1 MIPLAIPNISGNEAK
16 YLLECVETN
25 FVSSV
30 GPFVSKF
37 EKMVAEISGAK
48 YAVATCS
55 GTAGLHLAL
64 TSIGVKRDE
73 LVLLPS
79 FTFIASAN
87 AVSHCGADPW
97 LIDID
102 KSSWT
107 MDVELLEKILNSETE
122 KIKDQTIHKS
132 SGKRVGAIMPV
143 YTLGQPCDMTP
154 LMRLAKNYGLPV
166 VADAAAALGSTYREK
181 RIGGLA
187 DLTDFS
193 FNGNKTFT
201 AGGGG
206 MVVGNN
212 KHIMDLAKHLSTTAR
227 VGNDYY
233 HDHIGYNYRLTNIQ
247 AAVGCAQL
255 ENIDKFVSAKQ
266 KIARIYDEKF
276 AGIDGI
282 SSFPRTA
289 WAESACWFSG
299 ITLQSDKF
307 PSIDEICKQ
316 LHLRGVDARKF
327 WQPVHKQPMFL
338 SAIKSA
344 VKNSEDISKKILT
357 LPCSTQLKIEDQLYV
372 VRAVKDVLRL

>member
-1 MIPLAIPNISGNEAK
+1 
-16 YLLECVETN
+16 
-25 FVSSV
+25 
-30 GPFVSKF
+30 
-37 EKMVAEISGAK
+37 
-48 YAVATCS
+48 
-55 GTAGLHLAL
+55 
-64 TSIGVKRDE
+64 
-73 LVLLPS
+73 
-79 FTFIASAN
+79 
-87 AVSHCGADPW
+87 
-97 LIDID
+97 
-102 KSSWT
+102 
-107 MDVELLEKILNSETE
+107 
-122 KIKDQTIHKS
+122 
-132 SGKRVGAIMPV
+132 MPV

-187 DLTDFS
+187 DLTVFS

-282 SSFPRTA
+282 SSFQ
-289 WAESACWFSG
+289 ELLGLKVLVGFSG

-372 VRAVKDVLRL
+372 VRAVKDILKL

>member
-1 MIPLAIPNISGNEAK
+1 MGEWLAT
-16 YLLECVETN
+16 TN
-25 FVSSV
+25 
-30 GPFVSKF
+30 
-37 EKMVAEISGAK
+37 
-48 YAVATCS
+48 
-55 GTAGLHLAL
+55 
-64 TSIGVKRDE
+64 
-73 LVLLPS
+73 
-79 FTFIASAN
+79 
-87 AVSHCGADPW
+87 
-97 LIDID
+97 
-102 KSSWT
+102 
-107 MDVELLEKILNSETE
+107 
-122 KIKDQTIHKS
+122 
-132 SGKRVGAIMPV
+132 
-143 YTLGQPCDMTP
+143 
-154 LMRLAKNYGLPV
+154 
-166 VADAAAALGSTYREK
+166 
-181 RIGGLA
+181 
-187 DLTDFS
+187 
-193 FNGNKTFT
+193 
-201 AGGGG
+201 
-206 MVVGNN
+206 
-212 KHIMDLAKHLSTTAR
+212 IMDLAKHLLLLH
-227 VGNDYY
+227 VWHDYG
-233 HDHIGYNYRLTNIQ
+233 HDHIGYNYRLTIQ

-372 VRAVKDVLRL
+372 VRAVKDILQL